1 VLRQIV
7 SKNAFIFSQDV
18 NMNLMI
24 NFMKKSILL
33 LFTLFVFYSSFSQT
47 FIKPNHQGLTYSGRV
62 NLSVDSA
69 SFYWPGTS
77 VSINFKGTGLNA
89 LLKST
94 VEPAYYYVIVDD
106 SVTTKIEIPVGNA
119 TTSFTLASGLT
130 QNKHHLQLFKLSNN
144 TSVNQF
150 YGFEIPA
157 DLKILKATELPQR
170 KIEFY
175 GNSITAGHGV
185 DVPDGEKDTGLPFY
199 FNNFYA
205 YAALTARHFNAQYS
219 CVARSGIGVMVSWFP
234 EIMPEIYD
242 RTNPADANSK
252 WDFAKYTPDIV
263 VVNLFQNDSW
273 IVNMPNHDQFKRRF
287 GTQKPNDEFIINA
300 YRDFIASIRSKYPN
314 AHIICALGNMDATK
328 EGSKW
333 PGYINEGIKRLNDK
347 KMHPLFFSYKNSSGH
362 PKRDDQQAMA
372 NQLIQFIDQNIG
384 W

>member
-1 VLRQIV
+1 
-7 SKNAFIFSQDV
+7 
-18 NMNLMI
+18 
-24 NFMKKSILL
+24 MKKSTL
-33 LFTLFVFYSSFSQT
+33 LFFTVFLVQLSFAQT
-47 FIKPNHQGLTYSGRV
+47 FIKPNNKALTYSGRI
-62 NLSVDSA
+62 NLNADSA

-77 VSINFKGTGLNA
+77 VTANFKGTGLNA
-89 LLKST
+89 VLKST
-94 VEPAYYYVIVDD
+94 KEPAYFYVIIDD
-106 SVTTKIEIPVGNA
+106 SVTTKLEIPAGNA
-119 TTSFTLASGLT
+119 STSFKLASGLT
-130 QNKHHLQLFKLSNN
+130 QKEHHIQLFKLSNN
-144 TSVNQF
+144 TSENQF

-157 DLKILKATELPQR
+157 DSKILKATELPKR

-185 DVPDGEKDTGLPFY
+185 DVPDGEKDNGVPYY
-199 FNNFYA
+199 FNNYYT
-205 YAALTARHFNAQYS
+205 YAALTARYFNAQYS
-219 CVARSGIGVMVSWFP
+219 CIARSGIGVMVSWFP

-242 RTNPADANSK
+242 RTNPSDGNSK

-300 YRDFIASIRSKYPN
+300 YKDFIASIRSKYPI

-333 PGYINEGIKRLNDK
+333 PGYINEGTKRLNDK

-372 NQLIQFIDQNIG
+372 NQLIQFIEQNIG